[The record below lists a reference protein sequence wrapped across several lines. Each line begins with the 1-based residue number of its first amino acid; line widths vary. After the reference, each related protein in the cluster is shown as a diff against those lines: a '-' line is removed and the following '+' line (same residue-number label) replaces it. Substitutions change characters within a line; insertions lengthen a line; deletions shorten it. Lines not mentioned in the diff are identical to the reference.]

1 MTHNRSAFGQ
11 RTPPTKKG
19 GRTVSFQIWNHSAL
33 RNKPQYATPPCGF
46 GVCLLYVQSGD
57 RVNECVFCVCI
68 IMDIVSFL
76 QAMSIG
82 NSL

>member
-1 MTHNRSAFGQ
+1 MPLH
-11 RTPPTKKG
+11 
-19 GRTVSFQIWNHSAL
+19 
-33 RNKPQYATPPCGF
+33 PCGF